1 MKGTQFQKA
10 NSKNKKIKRN
20 NPAWKTQPPKKGES
34 NKKMVVVNSKELTY
48 NWCPYH
54 QKWMIHQPKDYMF
67 ARKGKSEKKD
77 GERATIR
84 NFSRQSYLES
94 HGSCIE
100 RNRSQRDS

>member
-1 MKGTQFQKA
+1 VKQQGGMKGTQFQKA

-67 ARKGKSEKKD
+67 AMKGKSEKKD

-84 NFSRQSYLES
+84 KLLKTILPRKSWQLY
-94 HGSCIE
+94 
-100 RNRSQRDS
+100 